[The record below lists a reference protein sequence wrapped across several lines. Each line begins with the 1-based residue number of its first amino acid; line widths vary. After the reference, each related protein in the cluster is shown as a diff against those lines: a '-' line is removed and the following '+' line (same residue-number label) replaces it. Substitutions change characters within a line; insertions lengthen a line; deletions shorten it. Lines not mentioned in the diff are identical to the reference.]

1 MLYRLLSPITNGLL
15 KILTKIFI
23 TLHIT
28 PNILTV
34 SGFCINLIAGYLLM
48 KGQFLWGAIIVLC
61 ANVFDMLDGL
71 LARESG
77 NITPF
82 GAFLDSVLD
91 RYSDMVLLLGLFIFY
106 AQEYSTRIMVVIGFA
121 FIGSIMTSYT
131 RARAENLIQHCRVGF
146 LERPERIGFI
156 ILGGLANRMPMAL
169 FFIAILSNLTVIHRI
184 YHTWSTVK
192 AEKKLKEGMQ

>member
-1 MLYRLLSPITNGLL
+1 MFYRLLSPITNGLL

-48 KGQFLWGAIIVLC
+48 KGYFFWGAIIVLC
-61 ANVFDMLDGL
+61 ANIFDMLDGL

-82 GAFLDSVLD
+82 GAFLDSVID
-91 RYSDMVLLLGLFIFY
+91 RYSDMVLLLGLFIY
-106 AQEYSTRIMVVIGFA
+106 YSQSNSTRIMVVIGFA

-131 RARAENLIQHCRVGF
+131 RARSENLIKDCKVGY

-156 ILGGLANRMPMAL
+156 ILGGVANRMPMAL
-169 FFIAILSNLTVIHRI
+169 FFIAILSNITVIHRI

-192 AEKKLKEGMQ
+192 AQRKMENQS

>member
-1 MLYRLLSPITNGLL
+1 MFYKLLSPLTNGLL
-15 KILTKIFI
+15 SILTKVFIF
-23 TLHIT
+23 LHIT

-48 KGQFLWGAIIVLC
+48 KGYFFIGAIIVLC
-61 ANVFDMLDGL
+61 ANIFDMLDGL

-82 GAFLDSVLD
+82 GAFLDSVID
-91 RYSDMVLLLGLFIFY
+91 RYSDMVLLLGLFIY
-106 AQEYSTRIMVVIGFA
+106 YSKLDSTKILVVIGFA

-131 RARAENLIQHCRVGF
+131 RARGENIIKDCKVGF

-156 ILGGLANRMPMAL
+156 VLGGLANRMPMAL
-169 FFIAILSNLTVIHRI
+169 FFIAVLSNITVIHRI
-184 YHTWSTVK
+184 YHTWRTVK
-192 AEKKLKEGMQ
+192 YSNN